1 MIDST
6 KSDEPDQD
14 LSNLGLI
21 VVSGSTPQKLP
32 EFPKPAYFPDFV
44 GFTGEVRR

>member
-14 LSNLGLI
+14 LSNLDLI
-21 VVSGSTPQKLP
+21 VVCGSKPQKV
-32 EFPKPAYFPDFV
+32 A
-44 GFTGEVRR
+44 